1 MKIGIVVLIC
11 LVLFFVLMNCPK
23 VDSFSPKLTTPK
35 IIKVIKESSS
45 AIVEWYHDNT
55 DIEDYVLLY
64 VDVEKLGSGVW
75 VQNNVKCKTKRCR
88 LVLKNLAGNRY
99 KLAVL
104 SRHKDKLSDLE
115 PEDIITFSG
124 DKPYEGLAVEDSG
137 IQDLV
142 AEGDNKPLPKAQK
155 QKKAPSI
162 SNDDSK
168 MNAPSITKEKGGE
181 PSSSSPAPAPV
192 EVPMLDCTGGFVKIQ
207 NIKTKE
213 EVKTAKMEPKCGELE
228 DLSEYM
234 KKPFYHDMLD
244 KIF

>member
-11 LVLFFVLMNCPK
+11 LVLFFIILNCPS
-23 VDSFSPKLTTPK
+23 VDSFTPKLTKPK
-35 IIKVIKESSS
+35 IIRVIKESSN
-45 AIVEWYHDNT
+45 ALVEWYHDNS

-88 LVLKNLAGNRY
+88 ISIKDLAGNRY

-104 SRHKDKLSDLE
+104 SRYKSKLSDLE

-124 DKPYEGLAVEDSG
+124 DKPYEGVVVQDSG
-137 IQDLV
+137 KPELV
-142 AEGDNKPLPKAQK
+142 AKGDNKPLSLSV
-155 QKKAPSI
+155 KKAPSV
-162 SNDDSK
+162 SKKEKDSLIP
-168 MNAPSITKEKGGE
+168 ALSQDKGGE
-181 PSSSSPAPAPV
+181 PSASPAPAPV
-192 EVPMLDCTGGFVKIQ
+192 AVSKLDCTGGYVKIH
-207 NIKTKE
+207 NISTKE
-213 EVKTAKMEPKCGELE
+213 EVEKAKMEPECGELE
-228 DLSEYM
+228 DLSAYM